1 LVDCEEAASEWLAI
15 CEDEIDGACQVG
27 DVYCWQ
33 TVVAFFDDWK
43 SCELGMEAD
52 PGSSEELVE
61 DIVLLSISIDE
72 AGPNNM
78 NTQSWVVLGK

>member
-1 LVDCEEAASEWLAI
+1 M
-15 CEDEIDGACQVG
+15 
-27 DVYCWQ
+27 
-33 TVVAFFDDWK
+33 AFFDDWK
-43 SCELGMEAD
+43 SCELRMEAD